1 MTDKDIEI
9 EHLKKALEESK
20 KENKALNPDYA
31 LEKTQGKSNVL
42 E

>member
-1 MTDKDIEI
+1 MHGFMIMEKGQYF
-9 EHLKKALEESK
+9 
-20 KENKALNPDYA
+20 NPDYA

>member
-1 MTDKDIEI
+1 LS
-9 EHLKKALEESK
+9 EHEGTQLNAEFALFF
-20 KENKALNPDYA
+20 NPDYA